1 MAMKTL
7 TRALAGIATVLLCAA
22 VPGARGADA
31 YPAKPVRIVVP
42 TAPGGG
48 LDMLARLVAQ
58 NLSTSLGQQF
68 VIDNRPGAG
77 ATIGTALVAKSA
89 PDGYTLLMVPSSISI
104 SASLYKNLP
113 YDSMTDLA
121 AVTLVASTP
130 SVLVL
135 HPSVP
140 IGSVRALLKLAKS
153 RPGQLAYASA
163 GSGTHSH
170 LGMEVL
176 KQLAGVDLVHVPYKG
191 IGPALTDVLA
201 GQVSLMITGL
211 PPALTQIRA
220 GKLKLIAVADAKR
233 SSLLPAAP
241 TIAESGFPGYAV
253 ENWFG
258 LFGPAGISSTIIAR
272 LNAEVVRALRSAQ
285 VRDNLVMLGYE
296 PIGSTPAELTVQL
309 KSEIPKWARV
319 IREIGVGAE

>member
-1 MAMKTL
+1 MQMKTL
-7 TRALAGIATVLLCAA
+7 ARTLAGIAALLCAA
-22 VPGARGADA
+22 VPAVQGADA
-31 YPAKPVRIVVP
+31 YPAKPARIVVP

-104 SASLYKNLP
+104 SASLYKQLP

-121 AVTLVASTP
+121 ALTLVASTP

-140 IGSVRALLKLAKS
+140 VGSVRDLLKLAKS
-153 RPGQLAYASA
+153 RPGAIAYASA

-170 LGMEVL
+170 LGMELL

-191 IGPALTDVLA
+191 IGPALTDVLG
-201 GQVSLMITGL
+201 GQVSLMIAGL

-220 GKLKLIAVADAKR
+220 GKLKLIAVADSKR
-233 SSLLPAAP
+233 SSLLPAVP
-241 TIAESGFPGYAV
+241 TIAESGFPGFAV
-253 ENWFG
+253 ENWFA
-258 LFGPAGISSTIIAR
+258 LFGPTGIPSAIILR
-272 LNAEVVRALRSAQ
+272 LNIEVVRALRNVQ
-285 VRDNLVMLGYE
+285 IRENLVTLGYE
-296 PIGSTPAELTVQL
+296 PIGSTPAELAAQL
-309 KSEIPKWARV
+309 KSEIPKWAKV
-319 IREIGVGAE
+319 IREIGVSAE

>member
-1 MAMKTL
+1 MFMKMF
-7 TRALAGIATVLLCAA
+7 TRNLAAIATVLLCVAA
-22 VPGARGADA
+22 LSAQAADA
-31 YPAKPVRIVVP
+31 YPAKPVRIIVP

-48 LDMLARLVAQ
+48 LDMLARLVAH
-58 NLSTSLGQQF
+58 NLSSSMGQQF

-77 ATIGTALVAKSA
+77 ATIGTAVAAKSP

-104 SASLYKNLP
+104 SASLYKQLP

-140 IGSVRALLKLAKS
+140 IGSVRDLLKLAKS

-176 KQLAGVDLVHVPYKG
+176 KQLAGIDLVHVPYKG

-201 GQVSLMITGL
+201 GQVSLMIAGL

-220 GKLKLIAVADAKR
+220 GKLKLIAVADSAR
-233 SSLLPAAP
+233 STLFPAAP

-258 LFGPAGISSTIIAR
+258 LFGPAGISSMVVAR
-272 LNAEVVRALRSAQ
+272 LNADISLALRNTQ
-285 VRDNLVMLGYE
+285 IRDNLVRQGYE
-296 PIGSTPAELTVQL
+296 PIASTPAVLAAQL
-309 KSEIPKWARV
+309 KSEIPKWAKV
-319 IREIGVGAE
+319 IREIGVSAE

>member
-1 MAMKTL
+1 MDVKPL
-7 TRALAGIATVLLCAA
+7 TCVLAGIATLLGAA
-22 VPGARGADA
+22 VPGAQGADA
-31 YPAKPVRIVVP
+31 YPAKQARIVVP

-68 VIDNRPGAG
+68 IIDNRPGAG
-77 ATIGTALVAKSA
+77 ATIGTALVAKSS

-104 SASLYKNLP
+104 SASLYKKLP

-121 AVTLVASTP
+121 AVTLVASAP

-140 IGSVRALLKLAKS
+140 VGSVRDLLKLAKS

-176 KQLAGVDLVHVPYKG
+176 KQLAGIDLVHVPYNG
-191 IGPALTDVLA
+191 IGPALTNVLA

-220 GKLKLIAVADAKR
+220 GKLKVIAVADSTR
-233 SSLLPAAP
+233 SSLLPATP
-241 TIAESGFPGYAV
+241 TIAEAGFSGYAV

-258 LFGPAGISSTIIAR
+258 LFAPAGISSTIVAR
-272 LNAEVVRALRSAQ
+272 LNTEVVRALQKAQ
-285 VRDNLVMLGYE
+285 IRDNLVTLGYE
-296 PIGSTPAELTVQL
+296 PIGSTPAELTARL
-309 KSEIPKWARV
+309 KSEIPKWAKV
-319 IREIGVGAE
+319 IREIGASAE